1 MNNKKKIPFTST
13 AAVIG
18 FERSLYEVDEED
30 GSVTVAVRVLEGT
43 LANDVEVLLTT
54 TDGTAT
60 SSGETETHNK
70 TEFVE
75 NAKFLPPDPIDYT
88 STTTTLTFG
97 PSITRQEVAIPITDD
112 DVVESIEDFFA
123 TISLQTGG
131 ANVLI
136 APSSTQ
142 VRIDDDD
149 GELYSA
155 QSVTCNL
162 FFLHCSVHSII

>member
-60 SSGETETHNK
+60 SSGERETHK
-70 TEFVE
+70 T
-75 NAKFLPPDPIDYT
+75 
-88 STTTTLTFG
+88 
-97 PSITRQEVAIPITDD
+97 
-112 DVVESIEDFFA
+112 
-123 TISLQTGG
+123 
-131 ANVLI
+131 
-136 APSSTQ
+136 
-142 VRIDDDD
+142 
-149 GELYSA
+149 
-155 QSVTCNL
+155 
-162 FFLHCSVHSII
+162 